1 MGARPR
7 LLGSPY
13 SASASRTQPPTDTP
27 RSATRSACSAVVSAP
42 TWGRAAST
50 SRRASFSLK
59 LSAFSIWNT
68 SASTRAFF
76 GSTFGE
82 P

>member
-1 MGARPR
+1 MGAGSR
-7 LLGSPY
+7 LSDSPY
-13 SASASRTQPPTDTP
+13 SASVSRTPLPIDTP
-27 RSATRSACSAVVSAP
+27 RSATRSACSAVDSTP
-42 TWGRAAST
+42 TWGRAWST